1 MSQVIL
7 TLGGVKFQDFEVPE
21 QIRFGGGQ
29 RLAVHE
35 LIGGGRLVD
44 ALGDD
49 AGEVVFSGIFSG
61 SDAALRAQTLDAAR
75 AEGAEIPLVWDGFY
89 YTVIIA
95 EFAAEYNKPWWIPF
109 AIRCAV
115 VVDPATA
122 FDSLLAPVSS
132 LISGDIYAAS
142 ALLSLA
148 GLPAG
153 ALGRATAAGL
163 AAVQADIAG
172 GLSSMGNL
180 LGGNVAA
187 LNAAPD
193 ALTGIGALN
202 HISANTGALAG
213 LSGVSGYVNRAATNL
228 ADELL

>member
-35 LIGGGRLVD
+35 LIGGGRVVD

-49 AGEVVFSGIFSG
+49 AGEVAFSGIFSG
-61 SDAALRAQTLDAAR
+61 NDAASRAQSLDAAR
-75 AEGAEIPLVWDGFY
+75 AAGDEIPLVWDGFY

-95 EFAAEYNKPWWIPF
+95 QFTAEYAKPWWIPF

-115 VVDPATA
+115 VVDAATA
-122 FDSLLAPVSS
+122 FESLTAPVES
-132 LISGDIYAAS
+132 LISGDISAAS
-142 ALLSLA
+142 SLLSLA

-153 ALGRATAAGL
+153 VLGSATAAGL
-163 AAVQADIAG
+163 AAVKADIAG
-172 GLSSMGNL
+172 GLSSVGNL

-202 HISANTGALAG
+202 QVSANAGALAG
-213 LSGVSGYVNRAATNL
+213 LSGMSGYVNRAATNL
-228 ADELL
+228 VNELL